1 MTAAAPAAS
10 SPRSAP
16 PPVPTNQ
23 TAIDNAKRDRVYL
36 AVFLSMASPDYL
48 VQK

>member
-1 MTAAAPAAS
+1 MGIATVCERADDDGQ
-10 SPRSAP
+10 
-16 PPVPTNQ
+16 TNQ